1 MGMKLNVSGAE
12 YHYDAAGTSGF
23 KNVSFSLENGEVM
36 SILGP
41 NGCGKTTLLKCLN
54 SLIKLDKGSIVIDNQ
69 DVSRLPRARIARSIG
84 YVPQLH
90 QPAFP
95 FSVLDTVLTGRAPH
109 LGLLESP
116 KPQDVSIAEESL
128 ETMGIYHLRDKP
140 YTQISGGERQL
151 VIFAMVLAQ
160 QPSLLLL
167 DEPTSHLDFG
177 NQIRL
182 LRIVEILA
190 ATSLPIIMTSHF
202 PDHAF
207 LVSSKVALMK
217 QGEFIDMGTPDGV
230 ITDSNLEK
238 IYNIKVRV
246 INVNSGVNRKVCVP
260 VGVCDPST
268 DDKNIFYSG
277 GTMSDFEFYLK
288 KAGDAHGHICI
299 GIALGTKI
307 SLAAMKILGLKP
319 GVKNKSL
326 IVYAEIDR
334 CMTDAVQTITG
345 CSLGHRSLKHIDYGK
360 FAATFV
366 NLDTGKAVRA
376 TVKEHF
382 SNEGSI
388 EETLKKISRTPDSEL
403 VTLQEVTVNI
413 PDTDLPGPPK
423 NKAVCASCGERIMD
437 GREVSKGSKILC
449 RACAHGKYYS
459 EGTK

>member
-1 MGMKLNVSGAE
+1 MKLEVSNAE
-12 YHYDAAGTSGF
+12 FHYDVARTSGF
-23 KNVSFSLENGEVM
+23 KNINFSLEDGEVM

-41 NGCGKTTLLKCLN
+41 NGCGKTTLLKCL
-54 SLIKLDKGSIVIDNQ
+54 SCLIKLGKGGIAVDNR
-69 DVSRLPRARIARSIG
+69 DISRLPRAEIASYIG

-90 QPAFP
+90 QLAFP
-95 FSVLDTVLTGRAPH
+95 FSVLDTVLAGRAPH

-116 KPQDVSIAEESL
+116 GLEDATIAEEAL

-140 YTQISGGERQL
+140 YTQLSGGERQL
-151 VIFAMVLAQ
+151 VIFARVLAQ

-182 LRIVEILA
+182 LRIVENLA
-190 ATSLPIIMTSHF
+190 ATGLPIIMTSHF

-217 QGEFIDMGTPDGV
+217 QGEFIDMGTPNGV
-230 ITDSNLEK
+230 ITESNLEK
-238 IYNIKVRV
+238 VYNIKVKV
-246 INVNSGVNRKVCVP
+246 VNVDSGVNRKVCVP
-260 VGVCDPST
+260 VGDCDPAT
-268 DDKNIFYSG
+268 DSRNIIHSG
-277 GTMSDFEFYLK
+277 GNMSDFDVYLK
-288 KAGDAHGHICI
+288 KAGDFHGHVCA
-299 GIALGTKI
+299 GIALGTRI
-307 SLAAMKILGLKP
+307 SLAAMRALGMKP

-326 IVYAEIDR
+326 IVYTETDR
-334 CMTDAVQTITG
+334 CMTDAVQVITG
-345 CSLGHRSLKHIDYGK
+345 CSLGHRSLKHVDYGK

-382 SNEGSI
+382 GSEDTI
-388 EETLKKISRTPDSEL
+388 EETLKKLARIPDSEL

-413 PDTDLPGPPK
+413 PETDLPGPPK
-423 NKAVCASCGERIMD
+423 NRAVCSSCGERIMD
-437 GREVSKGSKILC
+437 GRQVSEGNKTLC

-459 EGTK
+459 ERTR